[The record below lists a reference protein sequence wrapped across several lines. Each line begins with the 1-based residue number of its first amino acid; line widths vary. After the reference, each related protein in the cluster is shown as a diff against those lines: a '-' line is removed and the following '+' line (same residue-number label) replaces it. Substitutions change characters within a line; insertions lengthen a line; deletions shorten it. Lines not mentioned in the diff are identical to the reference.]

1 MGDEDWLSTGRQSIK
16 VALVVL
22 VLSELLMLS
31 GYKWRHHVR
40 TLAFLAT
47 LTAFAVVFPAC
58 YMLELSGGEGDESDN
73 TATNT
78 PGANIETVSFVHT
91 NASSDFSLVW
101 LGIELEAD
109 FSGYDLG
116 LVEPENRTT
125 VAAQVPEEGSEDASS
140 FIAFESTFEIQLGKN
155 LDILLVLPAMW
166 YLLPAVDPRQQ
177 SKSLVGVE
185 DE

>member
-1 MGDEDWLSTGRQSIK
+1 
-16 VALVVL
+16 
-22 VLSELLMLS
+22 
-31 GYKWRHHVR
+31 
-40 TLAFLAT
+40 
-47 LTAFAVVFPAC
+47 
-58 YMLELSGGEGDESDN
+58 MLELSGGGGEESDN

-91 NASSDFSLVW
+91 NASSDFSLIW

-125 VAAQVPEEGSEDASS
+125 VAAEVPEEGSEDASS
-140 FIAFESTFEIQLGKN
+140 FMAFESTFEIQLGKN

-166 YLLPAVDPRQQ
+166 YLLPAVDPRQR
-177 SKSLVGVE
+177 SKKLVSVE
-185 DE
+185 EE